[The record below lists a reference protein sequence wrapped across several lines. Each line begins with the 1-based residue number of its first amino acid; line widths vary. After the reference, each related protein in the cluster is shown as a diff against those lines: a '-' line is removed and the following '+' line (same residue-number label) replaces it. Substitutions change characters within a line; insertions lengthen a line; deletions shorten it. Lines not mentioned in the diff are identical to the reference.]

1 MPIALNGWHPGE
13 RALHS
18 KLGPGFTSGPMVT
31 AYTWIDGSMPEQHRI
46 FYMHNLPFLPLTTK
60 DVKGRPW
67 AALVSGIKRSE
78 TAEIEETGKGYRRW
92 IESPS
97 ETELVMD
104 LEMWEGDPMLEG
116 LNLFDTRPEEKILT
130 AGLGIEFPTRRRNK
144 FAGWIER
151 VEKTGPNS
159 RRVYMHVNQAIG
171 NCPKYIN
178 IRTLD
183 PYPHAFPEVSYR
195 NLEMSPED
203 RLPDKMIKFI
213 LQSDTVFLGTSY
225 EASES
230 DKVRCPSHVGMNA
243 RSGRPG
249 LVRVRPSDGRTL
261 VLPDYSGNR
270 LMTSLGN
277 VEASSRAAMSFL
289 DFTIGSVLYITGTAR
304 NLVGAEAQALMPRQN
319 VLTTLYAEAF
329 MFVRNAL
336 PVRQRPGTDVGR
348 SPYSPPIKF
357 LAEEKELRETHVPDD
372 VFVTLVGIK
381 LLSPTLAIFT
391 FGTDKTVTIRPG
403 QAVAL
408 NFTDLFG
415 ASQYAH
421 MAPGREASLN
431 DDRIRT
437 WTVSSASTVDGDET
451 KKLDLTMREKPG
463 GFVTGA
469 LFNLARHAS
478 AKMPAVLEDSRP
490 LGLRVRLVGITGS
503 FTLPF
508 DRQIGQGRV
517 KMFWLAG
524 GIGITP
530 FLSMLKYIC
539 SSAPTTTTEYD
550 VALML
555 VTREPDVLLRL
566 ISDSL
571 TQIPTTRLNFSVHIF
586 SSSDG
591 SLGGNDGL
599 GSNVSVIT
607 HRGRPKFSGSK
618 EEMSISLVP
627 DVTDRLVY
635 LCGPRE
641 FEEAALEALCSAGVE
656 RESVMREGFEY

>member
-13 RALHS
+13 RALRS
-18 KLGPGFTSGPMVT
+18 KLGPGFTSGPMAA
-31 AYTWIDGSMPEQHRI
+31 AYSWIDGSMPEQHRA
-46 FYMHNLPFLPLTTK
+46 FYMHNLPFLPLTIK
-60 DVKGRPW
+60 DAKGRPW
-67 AALVSGIKRSE
+67 AAFVSGLKRVE
-78 TAEIEETGKGYRRW
+78 TAAVEETGKGYRRW
-92 IESPS
+92 VESPS

-116 LNLFDTRPEEKILT
+116 LNLFGIKAEEEILT
-130 AGLGIEFPTRRRNK
+130 AGLGIEFSTRRRNK

-151 VEKTGPNS
+151 VEETGPNS
-159 RRVYMHVNQAIG
+159 RRVYMRVNQAIG

-178 IRTLD
+178 TRTLD
-183 PYPHAFPEVSYR
+183 PYPHASPEVAYR

-225 EASES
+225 EASGS
-230 DKVRCPSHVGMNA
+230 DKVRYPSHVGMNA
-243 RSGRPG
+243 RSGKPG

-277 VEASSRAAMSFL
+277 VEASSRAAMSFP
-289 DFTIGSVLYITGTAR
+289 DFTTGSVLYITGTAR
-304 NLVGAEAQALMPRQN
+304 NLIGAEAQALMPRQN

-348 SPYSPPIKF
+348 SPYSPPIKL
-357 LAEEKELRETHVPDD
+357 LAEEKELRETHVLDD
-372 VFVTLVGIK
+372 VFVILVGIK
-381 LLSPTLAIFT
+381 LLSPTLATFT
-391 FGTDKTVTIRPG
+391 FETDKPVKIEPG

-408 NFTDLFG
+408 DFTDLFG

-437 WTVSSASTVDGDET
+437 WTVSSASTVNGDET
-451 KKLDLTMREKPG
+451 KKFDLTMREKPG

-490 LGLRVRLVGITGS
+490 LGLQVRLVGITGS

-508 DRQIGQGRV
+508 DRQIGQGGV

-530 FLSMLKYIC
+530 YLSMLKYIS
-539 SSAPTTTTEYD
+539 SSAPTATTEYD
-550 VALML
+550 VVLML

-566 ISDSL
+566 IRDSL
-571 TQIPTTRLNFSVHIF
+571 AQVPTNLLKLAMHIF
-586 SSSDG
+586 SSSGG
-591 SLGGNDGL
+591 SLRGKDEF
-599 GSNVSVIT
+599 GSNVSVTI
-607 HRGRPKFSGSK
+607 HRGRPNFFGLK
-618 EEMSISLVP
+618 EETSISLVP
-627 DVTDRLVY
+627 DAKDRYVY
-635 LCGPRE
+635 LCGPRG
-641 FEEAALEALCSAGVE
+641 FEETVLVALSSAGVE
-656 RESVMREGFEY
+656 RGSVAREGFEY